1 MSKIAFL
8 TGASS
13 GIGEALA
20 LELAQRGYQL
30 ALTAR
35 RYELLQQLQDKI
47 VRTYPQTRVEIR
59 SLDVTDY
66 PSVPR
71 VFQELVDTLGHID
84 LVIINAGISKLG
96 LIGTGHFEDA
106 RQVIETN
113 LLGAIATTETA
124 VNYFKHRGQGHIVG
138 ISSITAV
145 RGLPTAAAY
154 STSKIALATYLEAAR
169 IELSNTRIKVTVLY
183 PGFVDTPMVQK
194 MPFRPFE
201 ISAEKAA
208 RIMVKLIE
216 RGREESF
223 VPLLPW
229 MLLSPVLQHLPK
241 RVVKYVA
248 DIISM

>member
-1 MSKIAFL
+1 MTKTVFI

-20 LELAQRGYQL
+20 LEFARRGYHL

-35 RYELLQQLQDKI
+35 RYELLQQLKDKAHQVNSKI
-47 VRTYPQTRVEIR
+47 QIEIR
-59 SLDVTDY
+59 KLDVTDY
-66 PSVPR
+66 PSVS
-71 VFQELVDTLGHID
+71 VIFQELVDVLGKID

-96 LIGTGHFEDA
+96 QIGEGHFESA

-113 LLGAIATTETA
+113 VIGAIATAESA
-124 VNYFKHRGQGHIVG
+124 VGYFKQRGQGHLVG

-154 STSKIALATYLEAAR
+154 SASKIALSTYLEAAR
-169 IELSNTRIKVTVLY
+169 IELSDTRIKVTVLY
-183 PGFVDTPMVQK
+183 PGFIDTPMVQK
-194 MPFRPFE
+194 IPFRPFQ

-208 RIMVKLIE
+208 YLMVKLIE
-216 RGREESF
+216 RGQEESF

-229 MLLSPVLQHLPK
+229 ALLSPVLQRLPR
-241 RVVKYVA
+241 RVIKYF
-248 DIISM
+248 S